1 MNFLLLA
8 SRRAETLKAP
18 REHYPTQRRQK
29 TSMPP
34 NNGSRNHP
42 QPRIFR
48 GKGGPT
54 DGNLPPKKVIRRK
67 VKYQPQQQAL
77 DHTTDNVVDVLSVR
91 NLALNDEISAT
102 AAVDDAGAKET
113 NRVVDED
120 VDNGESMFHQELQHI
135 QKRIQYVTLSNK
147 TSKGLVNP
155 STWRTNCLIPTRKVV
170 KEWRNILMFHN
181 ILIDN
186 NLIDSS
192 SAAENEIRS
201 DVIQEKK
208 NKDLLISTSQQV
220 FSLIQ
225 MSLQVG
231 PLVGSNPGYFKRC
244 GGEVASIAV
253 VYLCEIAELAGIDES
268 IMMMNDNIS
277 QYDDDDDD
285 EKGLL
290 LVDNDQKKGEHL
302 NDVDCYS
309 GSSSSD
315 EDLLEMVSSDSLC
328 SSDNESMS
336 PLNDEIVDESD
347 VVNGNSLS
355 GSITMPNNDSR
366 EEVIVNKLQT
376 MLLFTTNQSMKLY
389 HWLRNAK
396 HAVTINRPPSKSAIK
411 LQSGKSKKQ
420 TIKELKLQR
429 KLKKKKGVT
438 RGTESK
444 LR

>member
-1 MNFLLLA
+1 
-8 SRRAETLKAP
+8 
-18 REHYPTQRRQK
+18 
-29 TSMPP
+29 MPP

-48 GKGGPT
+48 GRGGPT

-67 VKYQPQQQAL
+67 VKYQPRQQAL
-77 DHTTDNVVDVLSVR
+77 DHTTENVVDCLSVQ
-91 NLALNDEISAT
+91 NLALNDESSAT
-102 AAVDDAGAKET
+102 AAVDDAGVEET
-113 NRVVDED
+113 NRVVNEDVDNCNED
-120 VDNGESMFHQELQHI
+120 VDNGDSDKFQQELQHI
-135 QKRIQYVTLSNK
+135 QKRIQYVILSNK

-181 ILIDN
+181 NIMIDN

-201 DVIQEKK
+201 DVIEEIIDDSLEQVAFEKK
-208 NKDLLISTSQQV
+208 NKDLLQSTSQQV

-225 MSLQVG
+225 MSLQIG

-253 VYLCEIAELAGIDES
+253 AYLCEIAELAGIDES
-268 IMMMNDNIS
+268 IMIMNDNNIS
-277 QYDDDDDD
+277 QYDDNDD
-285 EKGLL
+285 EKGLF
-290 LVDNDQKKGEHL
+290 LVDNDQKKGEQL

-309 GSSSSD
+309 SSSSD
-315 EDLLEMVSSDSLC
+315 EDLLEMDSSDSSC
-328 SSDNESMS
+328 SSDNESLS
-336 PLNDEIVDESD
+336 SLNDEIVDELD

-366 EEVIVNKLQT
+366 EEVIVDKLQT
-376 MLLFTTNQSMKLY
+376 NLLFTTNQSMKLY
-389 HWLRNAK
+389 QWLRDAQ

-420 TIKELKLQR
+420 TMKELKLQR
-429 KLKKKKGVT
+429 KLKKKKKKG
-438 RGTESK
+438 GGK
-444 LR
+444 